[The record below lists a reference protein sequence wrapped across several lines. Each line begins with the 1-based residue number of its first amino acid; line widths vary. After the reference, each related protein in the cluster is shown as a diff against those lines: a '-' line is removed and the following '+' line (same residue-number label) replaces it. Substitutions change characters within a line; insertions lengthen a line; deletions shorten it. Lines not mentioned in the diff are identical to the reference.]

1 MLSEMLK
8 FTVAAIWLA
17 IVVPFLV
24 IVFYASCF
32 AWGVIGLAILAL
44 L

>member
-1 MLSEMLK
+1 MFSEMLK
-8 FTVAAIWLA
+8 LTVAAIWLA

-24 IVFYASCF
+24 VVFYASCL
-32 AWGVIGLAILAL
+32 AWVVIVLAILAL